1 MVKNIFISHSWKY
14 EEQYTTVKGWINDS
28 NLDWTNMSV
37 ESDNPK
43 DTKTDGELKQL
54 IDNNIRNST
63 GVIILAGMYTNSSK
77 WIDKEIDIALKYNK
91 PIIGIR
97 PRGNERIPTKISDN
111 TEMINWNSSSL
122 INTIK
127 EHF

>member
-14 EEQYTTVKGWINDS
+14 EEQYTTVKGQINDS

>member
-97 PRGNERIPTKISDN
+97 PIGNERIPTKISDN